1 MNTMTNTRLLLDST
15 HNPDARYRAGV
26 EIPDRFFLLETG
38 DKSYIF
44 LDRRELGV
52 FKECS
57 PRTDIEAIPL
67 EPLIDEVRKMKGESS
82 TAAKLAIHILQTYTP
97 DEKTVEV
104 PDSFPLS
111 IADELRKQGYNL
123 RPVNIFC
130 PERAQKSQD
139 EKEMVRSCLE
149 KVLPSL
155 NKIREILAEAEI
167 QKERILYRGEVL
179 TCEFLKQQADKT
191 LIERGMMSTEGMI
204 IASGVQ
210 TAIPHHRGNGPVLPH
225 APIICDIF
233 PRDIETGYFA
243 DITRTFVK
251 GQAPENIKRMYQA
264 VAQAQENALAVL
276 KSEIEPSV
284 VHQTVVDTFQEYGF
298 ETGEQGFVH
307 ATGHGVGLALHE
319 EPYLKSSARG
329 ELHSGNLVSIEPGLY
344 YFDIG
349 GVRLE
354 DLVYVTEQ
362 GYDNLISYPKELQ
375 EL

>member
-67 EPLIDEVRKMKGESS
+67 EPLIDEVRKMKGGSS
-82 TAAKLAIHILQTYTP
+82 TAAKLAIHILQTYAP

-111 IADELRKQGYNL
+111 MADELREQGYDL
-123 RPVNIFC
+123 LPVSVFC
-130 PERAQKSQD
+130 PERAQKSED

-155 NKIREILAEAEI
+155 KKIREILAEAEI